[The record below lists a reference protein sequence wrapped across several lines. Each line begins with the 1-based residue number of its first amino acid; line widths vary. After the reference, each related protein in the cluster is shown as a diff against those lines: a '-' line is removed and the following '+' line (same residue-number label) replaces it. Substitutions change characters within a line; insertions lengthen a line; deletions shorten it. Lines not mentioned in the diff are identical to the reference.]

1 LERISLYLL
10 EDLQMAR
17 EAEGKLKKA
26 LLRVLWPIDVVDL
39 ANIVQHIEMNGLRQH
54 QTRLKAFMDVLL
66 PVVGDKPEI
75 VARVQKLLSQ
85 FHIERKPGFK
95 DTTVISL
102 SIGEYYGGS
111 DSEEGEVGEGPL
123 VQDSMIRQIDC
134 VEKKK
139 RKKQH
144 QILKNRRRELEVQKE
159 RLMHSSL
166 R

>member
-1 LERISLYLL
+1 
-10 EDLQMAR
+10 M
-17 EAEGKLKKA
+17 
-26 LLRVLWPIDVVDL
+26 VWPIDVVDL
-39 ANIVQHIEMNGLRQH
+39 ANIVQHIEMKGLRQQ

-66 PVVGDKPEI
+66 SVVADKPEI
-75 VARVQKLLSQ
+75 VERVHRLFSQ
-85 FHIERKPGFK
+85 HHIERKPGFR

-111 DSEEGEVGEGPL
+111 DSEEEGAAGTRDM
-123 VQDSMIRQIDC
+123 QDSMIRQIDG

-159 RLMHSSL
+159 RLMHSSI